1 MNTSGKGFYINKKF
15 SYNTKVLNSSITEF
29 EFLKET
35 QNCFV
40 QFSPINNILL
50 NNLKQKFNITTFLIR
65 GRIYDQNNLAKNFEK
80 AIHMLLENENPK
92 FFREIEGDYTLAI
105 EHNNI
110 LWILNGRC
118 SQYEIFWMYNN
129 SQFIASNYLH
139 LVSKNTQINYDLL
152 PILCYG
158 DEVNIYKDLYVLKRN
173 SLLKIDYTKRTCKIK
188 ENIIPNLSIFSNKT
202 TLDEIG
208 EEVHSALLASVKN
221 SLQGSSKSAL
231 LLSGG
236 IDSGAVAK
244 CLQECNAN
252 TIFYTWSSKNK
263 NVSEYQYSKKIG
275 EFLGYET
282 VELIIDEPPYDNSLP
297 KHICVD
303 YPHTKTV
310 SCWWECA
317 FEQASK
323 NNIDTIFTGHHGAII
338 GAPSHYIRNQLGSF
352 WCNYGVYNLIN
363 NKIPLNITKLPI
375 YKNEKQI
382 HRGIDIFTVDAQKYL
397 KTNILLRSTP
407 AMNTDNYS
415 YLINFSDRFNI
426 PFEDVY
432 LSSRLL
438 DISYSI
444 PAKFKQKKYGGFII
458 NKIPLRYSMI
468 GHLPKEIVS
477 RCHSANLDFMDSQN
491 FKKNLNYYLSMF
503 KEDSVLVK
511 KGIIDISK
519 IRDMQRK
526 PDSLIDKN
534 RTSILISLMVENWLS
549 INEKI

>member
-1 MNTSGKGFYINKKF
+1 M
-15 SYNTKVLNSSITEF
+15 
-29 EFLKET
+29 
-35 QNCFV
+35 
-40 QFSPINNILL
+40 
-50 NNLKQKFNITTFLIR
+50 
-65 GRIYDQNNLAKNFEK
+65 
-80 AIHMLLENENPK
+80 
-92 FFREIEGDYTLAI
+92 
-105 EHNNI
+105 
-110 LWILNGRC
+110 
-118 SQYEIFWMYNN
+118 
-129 SQFIASNYLH
+129 
-139 LVSKNTQINYDLL
+139 
-152 PILCYG
+152 
-158 DEVNIYKDLYVLKRN
+158 
-173 SLLKIDYTKRTCKIK
+173 
-188 ENIIPNLSIFSNKT
+188 IPSVSIFPNKT
-202 TLDEIG
+202 TLYEIG
-208 EEVHSALLASVKN
+208 EEVHAALLASVKN

-282 VELIIDEPPYDNSLP
+282 IELIIDAPPYDNSLP
-297 KHICVD
+297 KCASVD

-310 SCWWECA
+310 SCWWEHA
-317 FEQASK
+317 FEQASQ
-323 NNIDTIFTGHHGAII
+323 NNIDTIFTGHHGGII
-338 GAPSHYIRNQLGSF
+338 GAPNHHVRNWLASF
-352 WCNYGVYNLIN
+352 WYNYVVYNFIN

-382 HRGIDIFTVDAQKYL
+382 HRGIDIFTIDVQKHL
-397 KTNILLRSTP
+397 KTNILLKSAP
-407 AMNTDNYS
+407 QMNTDNYS
-415 YLINFSDRFNI
+415 YLINFNDRFNI

-444 PAKFKQKKYGGFII
+444 PAKFKQAKYGGFTI

-477 RCHSANLDFMDSQN
+477 RCHSANLDYMDSQN
-491 FKKNLNYYLSMF
+491 FKKNSNYYLSMF
-503 KEDSVLVK
+503 KEDSILVK

-519 IRDMQRK
+519 IRELQRK

-534 RTSILISLMVENWLS
+534 RTSILISLMVEDWLS
-549 INEKI
+549 VNKNI